1 MLKIIFMLQKV
12 LSKIYFDII
21 SYLKNDFI
29 SLELII
35 LERESTME
43 AKYLDNVNASE
54 TKGKGLE
61 ARAFHLSV

>member
-1 MLKIIFMLQKV
+1 MFIVKDDYVFKGRVM

-35 LERESTME
+35 LER
-43 AKYLDNVNASE
+43 
-54 TKGKGLE
+54 
-61 ARAFHLSV
+61 